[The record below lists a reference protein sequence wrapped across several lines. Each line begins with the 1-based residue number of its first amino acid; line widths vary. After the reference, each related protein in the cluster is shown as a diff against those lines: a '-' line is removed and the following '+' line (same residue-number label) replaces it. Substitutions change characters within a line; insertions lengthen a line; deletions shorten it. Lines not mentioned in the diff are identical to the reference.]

1 LGQNVAGALLHMTDK
16 DLDPSPSD
24 AEQAAADGRLRSNW
38 CRIGMY
44 LALSLALSG
53 IVGLAVVRIATVL
66 RAFSYM
72 AKNDLTID
80 EIKALDMLNYFKGPI
95 EPVELN
101 VVGWIAI
108 FAPLGLL
115 LWSDGLRHRSK
126 DSGTLNVEVTQA
138 IFWSASAL
146 MGVSLSLLFHY
157 SDPTARLF
165 FVIGAM
171 VVAAWI
177 HHQFVVS
184 NLSRAGNALLVAL
197 IWALVDGLRYKSWF
211 MVAVPLFVFG
221 IAAFAVLLFH
231 DVRRLGRDFAV
242 PLRFDPAQ
250 EDAMCEALNFY
261 LSLAG
266 LVMSAMGL
274 AG

>member
-1 LGQNVAGALLHMTDK
+1 MG
-16 DLDPSPSD
+16 
-24 AEQAAADGRLRSNW
+24 
-38 CRIGMY
+38 
-44 LALSLALSG
+44 
-53 IVGLAVVRIATVL
+53 
-66 RAFSYM
+66 
-72 AKNDLTID
+72 KNDLTID
-80 EIKALDMLNYFKGPI
+80 ELKALDMLDYFKGPI
-95 EPVELN
+95 EPIELN
-101 VVGWIAI
+101 FVGWIAI

-126 DSGTLNVEVTQA
+126 DSVTSNVSATQA
-138 IFWSASAL
+138 IFWSVSAL

-177 HHQFVVS
+177 HRQFVVR
-184 NLSRAGNALLVAL
+184 NLSRAGKALLVAL
-197 IWALVDGLRYKSWF
+197 IWALVDGLRYESWF
-211 MVAVPLFVFG
+211 MAAVPLFVFG
-221 IAAFAVLLFH
+221 IIAFAVLLVH
-231 DVRRLGRDFAV
+231 DVRRLGRDFAS
-242 PLRFDPAQ
+242 PLRSDPVQ
-250 EDAMCEALNFY
+250 EVAMCEALSLY